1 MWKGGFMNNY
11 IINDDV
17 LCFTQDSDNK
27 NKLLVIEKNRKFNI
41 NGDSFKFLKK
51 CCRLY
56 GHSYSMQRQFVI
68 DNFDFY
74 IKTPIIL
81 SEYNMIIFFPTTT
94 PSSDD
99 CIWISYNN
107 VDRYVKENN
116 YTKIYFKGG
125 NILNISASY
134 STIDNQ
140 ITKCIKIEK
149 YIRNRN
155 LKNMSNSFNL

>member
-27 NKLLVIEKNRKFNI
+27 NKILVIEKNRKFNI
-41 NGDSFKFLKK
+41 NGDSFKFLKR

-94 PSSDD
+94 PSYDD

-125 NILNISASY
+125 KILNISASY